1 MQLSRPQASHGAFR
15 ETVDVLSFRRY
26 SSFVVALSKCQDIA
40 ADDEPGW
47 FQQVF
52 ADELIELVTTR
63 VSGSTSGDR
72 ALSVASET
80 WDEEKVRKLGW
91 SLGGSVRKNFLNI
104 MVPVLFC

>member
-1 MQLSRPQASHGAFR
+1 MFFPSVAIAPLSLHFQNARISQQMMNQAGSN
-15 ETVDVLSFRRY
+15 
-26 SSFVVALSKCQDIA
+26 
-40 ADDEPGW
+40 

-52 ADELIELVTTR
+52 ADELVELVTTR